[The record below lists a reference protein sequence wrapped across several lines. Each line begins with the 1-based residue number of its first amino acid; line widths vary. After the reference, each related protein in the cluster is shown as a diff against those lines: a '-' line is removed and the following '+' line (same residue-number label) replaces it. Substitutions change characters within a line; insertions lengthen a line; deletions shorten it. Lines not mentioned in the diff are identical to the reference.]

1 MPTVAQEA
9 LAVAQAAADEA
20 GGELDWELVQAEC
33 DRRLA
38 ERHKQL
44 LGDARAS
51 WRAMDGWAAVESREE
66 WEQVVARADDDY
78 GRGAFLL
85 ERLGA
90 HRYLDPPLMATLLSL
105 RRRLVEE
112 HGATTAAELML
123 IDSAMIAFYH
133 QLRVTD
139 WIGDLSIWLERE
151 FFGIQGLTAKLRD
164 RHGYGAESIRGLKAE
179 DIVERLVERLVPLLD
194 RSNRMLLRNLKA
206 LKALREPS
214 TPSVSIGAAGQVNV
228 ATAQVNSGQA
238 GRTEGQEARGGHREL
253 LDLRLRRVRADGAG
267 GAAAVLAPLPGAHTQ
282 GAGLSPGARDAGRQD
297 PERAQPLA
305 RRQVDR
311 AAH

>member
-20 GGELDWELVQAEC
+20 GGELDWELYERER
-33 DRRLA
+33 DRLLA

-51 WRAMDGWAAVESREE
+51 WRAMDGWQAVNSRED
-66 WEQVVARADDDY
+66 WERVVAQADDDY

-90 HRYLDPPLMATLLSL
+90 HRHLDPPLMATLLTL

-123 IDSAMIAFYH
+123 IDSAVLAFYH

-139 WIGDLSIWLERE
+139 WIGDLSVWLERE
-151 FFGIQGLTAKLRD
+151 FFGLQGLTAKLRE
-164 RHGYGAESIRGLKAE
+164 RHGHAAEEIRGLKAE
-179 DIVERLVERLVPLLD
+179 DIVERLVERLLPLLD

-206 LKALREPS
+206 LKAMREPA
-214 TPSVSIGAAGQVNV
+214 TPSVSIAAAGQVNV
-228 ATAQVNSGQA
+228 AAQQVNTATTGA
-238 GRTEGQEARGGHREL
+238 VEA
-253 LDLRLRRVRADGAG
+253 DRV
-267 GAAAVLAPLPGAHTQ
+267 T
-282 GAGLSPGARDAGRQD
+282 
-297 PERAQPLA
+297 
-305 RRQVDR
+305 
-311 AAH
+311 